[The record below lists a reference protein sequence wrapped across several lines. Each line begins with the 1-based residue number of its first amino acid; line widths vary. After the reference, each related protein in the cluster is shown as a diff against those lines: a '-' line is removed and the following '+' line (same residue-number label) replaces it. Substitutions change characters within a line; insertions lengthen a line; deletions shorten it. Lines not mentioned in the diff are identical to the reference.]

1 MVVSFRGE
9 RQEVHTECVR
19 GGGEGDSGEGRARKV
34 VEETCTYLGISTFRP
49 IGCVTIE
56 AKIKQF

>member
-1 MVVSFRGE
+1 M
-9 RQEVHTECVR
+9 HTECVR

-34 VEETCTYLGISTFRP
+34 VEETSTYLGISTFRP
-49 IGCVTIE
+49 MGCATIE